1 MASTVVVQGLLRTG
15 QQLSQTAG
23 YSVSRFL
30 QAMSIDDSTTVFAQ
44 SHTALGTGGAVANM
58 FDQSYDATPTTSTNT
73 TSATVSHITTY
84 GTANGNFTVR
94 RIALHDDTSTNV
106 TTASTTLHSGVDSQT
121 LAKTTDFTLAVT
133 LRLKFIVC

>member
-1 MASTVVVQGLLRTG
+1 MAASVTVLGLLRTG

-23 YSVSRFL
+23 YSAVRFL
-30 QAMSIDDSTTVFAQ
+30 QCMSIDDSTVVFAQ
-44 SHTALGTGGAVANM
+44 SHTTLATGGVVTNA
-58 FDQSYDATPTTSTNT
+58 FDQSFDATPTTSTDS

-106 TTASTTLHSGVDSQT
+106 TTASATLHSGVDSQA
-121 LAKTTDFTLAVT
+121 LAKTTDFSAAIT
-133 LRLKFIVC
+133 LRLKYVLC